1 MSGGEDCCFWAE
13 ESGVFPRCADF
24 SPPGREM
31 VGKSLI
37 AGLVVLLV
45 AAVSLFLGV
54 FMGLGKKNTPPTSDH
69 FYSKAAVAAD
79 AGKCSEVGR

>member
-1 MSGGEDCCFWAE
+1 
-13 ESGVFPRCADF
+13 
-24 SPPGREM
+24 M

-54 FMGLGKKNTPPTSDH
+54 FMGLGKKNTPLPLDH

>member
-1 MSGGEDCCFWAE
+1 M
-13 ESGVFPRCADF
+13 PP
-24 SPPGREM
+24 PPGREM

>member
-1 MSGGEDCCFWAE
+1 MLFL
-13 ESGVFPRCADF
+13 
-24 SPPGREM
+24 GRKM
-31 VGKSLI
+31 VGRSVI

-54 FMGLGKKNTPPTSDH
+54 FMGLGKKNTAAPMDH